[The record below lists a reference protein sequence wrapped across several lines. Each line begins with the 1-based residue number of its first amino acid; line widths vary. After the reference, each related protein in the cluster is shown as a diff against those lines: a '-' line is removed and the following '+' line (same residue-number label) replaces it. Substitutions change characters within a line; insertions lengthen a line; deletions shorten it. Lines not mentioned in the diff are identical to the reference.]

1 MIYAWYGDKDGLFNS
16 VLEHH
21 VPPSQEAV
29 TLDAEDLPGHARR
42 VFDFHRSDTDLVRL
56 LMWQHLERPAASPT
70 RLRRYSGRPATRSG
84 PSSAHRPSARSATG
98 SPRDIPSTRSPRSPW
113 ATSPV
118 TRTAGRT
125 RHVRPWRRPSATPGV
140 PGTERGR
147 RLLASGCTP

>member
-84 PSSAHRPSARSATG
+84 PSSATGRRQGQRPAHR
-98 SPRDIPSTRSPRSPW
+98 
-113 ATSPV
+113 ATSP
-118 TRTAGRT
+118 
-125 RHVRPWRRPSATPGV
+125 RPD
-140 PGTERGR
+140 
-147 RLLASGCTP
+147 LLAHPGQHRR